1 MKLVDN
7 IDRVTNIDRVDII
20 DRVDQ
25 IWKKFVPFWAPEL
38 GDKNPSA
45 DFLLN
50 VGYKEGTTNICNQY
64 VILQKEFPLP
74 EAEILLWQ
82 TFLKKIHL

>member
-1 MKLVDN
+1 MTGLLKLTGLIILKLVDN

-50 VGYKEGTTNICNQY
+50 G
-64 VILQKEFPLP
+64 IL
-74 EAEILLWQ
+74 I
-82 TFLKKIHL
+82 FLQLKPYDNPFWGFEQRE